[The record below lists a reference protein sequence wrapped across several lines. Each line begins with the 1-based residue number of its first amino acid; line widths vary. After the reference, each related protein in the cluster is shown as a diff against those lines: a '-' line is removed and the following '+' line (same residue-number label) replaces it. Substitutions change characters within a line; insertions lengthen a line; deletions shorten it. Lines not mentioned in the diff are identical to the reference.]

1 MPSLTGLIQNGAVC
15 QCLRE
20 KKMFYE
26 GNDVSPANS
35 MDIISP
41 TEKVAAMPSGPFWCA
56 QTQSLLGPDG
66 GFANTEKC
74 RPGRSCC
81 ETT

>member
-41 TEKVAAMPSGPFWCA
+41 AE
-56 QTQSLLGPDG
+56 
-66 GFANTEKC
+66 
-74 RPGRSCC
+74 
-81 ETT
+81 